1 MVPSLLTGGSGRPAA
16 YAAPSENPPDVAP
29 GLLALRASG
38 PSAAAAQVE
47 VSQSAD
53 GMVIRV
59 RGDARVSV
67 PVHCW
72 TAGSPPDT
80 GRRS

>member
-1 MVPSLLTGGSGRPAA
+1 MVSSLLSGRSGRPASC
-16 YAAPSENPPDVAP
+16 AAPGESPPNVAP
-29 GLLALRASG
+29 GLLALRAPG
-38 PSAAAAQVE
+38 PSAAAGHVE

-59 RGDARVSV
+59 TGDARVSV

-72 TAGSPPDT
+72 TACSSPDT